1 MDLDPNFDI
10 NTTRY
15 GQWKKAEKELHD
27 CILWNKAKDKA
38 GYGVSWLNGKY
49 IRAHVK
55 AFKLSKGDIPVGLL
69 VRHTCDN
76 RACCNPEHLV
86 LGTYK
91 DNSQDMVTRNR
102 QAKGEQV
109 GTSKLTEDIIKMIR
123 SMNGTSRQIAE
134 FFGCSKT
141 QVLSIKNNTSWKHL

>member
-1 MDLDPNFDI
+1 M
-10 NTTRY
+10 TCT
-15 GQWKKAEKELHD
+15 
-27 CILWNKAKDKA
+27 LWTKAKDKA

-55 AFKLSKGDIPVGLL
+55 AFKEVNGDIPTGQV

-76 RACCNPEHLV
+76 RSCVNPNHLI
-86 LGTYK
+86 LGTYQ
-91 DNSQDMVTRNR
+91 DNSQDMVDRNR

-109 GTSKLTEDIIKMIR
+109 GTSKLTEDIVKMIR
-123 SMNGTSRQIAE
+123 SMSGSSRQLAE

-141 QVLSIKNNTSWKHL
+141 NIKDIKNNKIWRHI